1 MWTVAPISS
10 PEIAASV
17 TPNRPS
23 EHEADG
29 DILKH
34 LCEERNDPERR
45 VIQRMTSETV
55 RVRTWNQ
62 VAVSS
67 ETKSSAGSACTASAS
82 SALAGTL
89 DFVVSIA
96 QMPDAASCGAR

>member
-23 EHEADG
+23 EHEVDG
-29 DILKH
+29 DIFKH
-34 LCEERNDPERR
+34 QCEERNDPERR
-45 VIQRMTSETV
+45 VIQRMTPETV
-55 RVRTWNQ
+55 RVRTGNQ

-67 ETKSSAGSACTASAS
+67 ERKSSAGSACTALLPPPL
-82 SALAGTL
+82 LA
-89 DFVVSIA
+89 
-96 QMPDAASCGAR
+96 P

>member
-1 MWTVAPISS
+1 MLTVALISS
-10 PEIAASV
+10 PKIAASV

-34 LCEERNDPERR
+34 LCEERNNPERR
-45 VIQRMTSETV
+45 VIQRMTPETV
-55 RVRTWNQ
+55 RVRTGKQ

-67 ETKSSAGSACTASAS
+67 ESKSSAGSACTALLPPPL
-82 SALAGTL
+82 LA
-89 DFVVSIA
+89 
-96 QMPDAASCGAR
+96 P